1 MPKFLLLQRNLP
13 GMLESF
19 SAPFS
24 LLSIPENRGCGD
36 VTTREVPA
44 FPGEPRFPGSL
55 QPKQL
60 FEQECVILEYFPVK
74 TLIFP
79 LNRTNAGCAQVQEHH
94 NKALNSCME
103 MGTVNFGS
111 SSCIPC
117 ASSGGIPNSWLWTFS
132 SRPFISVTEERTWCP
147 GVLCDVKARNAEVF
161 STRGVWKGVKWKF
174 RVTQKWGRT
183 FLDLFRSV
191 YPRYQPGK
199 ANTDIYI

>member
-1 MPKFLLLQRNLP
+1 MKYSWSPLPGCPMLPRKAPTTSICRNAQISVVTEKPP

-19 SAPFS
+19 SVLFS

-117 ASSGGIPNSWLWTFS
+117 ASSGGIPNSWL
-132 SRPFISVTEERTWCP
+132 
-147 GVLCDVKARNAEVF
+147 
-161 STRGVWKGVKWKF
+161 
-174 RVTQKWGRT
+174 
-183 FLDLFRSV
+183 
-191 YPRYQPGK
+191 
-199 ANTDIYI
+199 